1 MKRKQ
6 KTKHLETTCPPQ
18 ASKRSRGS
26 GQLDPGL
33 STSQP
38 TGKEKSAKRGRGVS
52 TTQLCEPQSRHSR
65 EGKTLVHEAKGTSD
79 ELECYIRHPSS
90 ANPPRAE
97 LQKPQ
102 EDASASCVE
111 VAAHPKAAGE
121 SSVSDDVSCVSPLND
136 PVLIGEDEM
145 YEYQPEAVEMPLLQ
159 DVRQQHRASP
169 CPRPCFHF
177 HLADEPCTPATH
189 RRKQRAM
196 KVFYMRVRRK
206 RGGNVVWDSQEGL
219 VPPRKR
225 TKVEEIAFP
234 GTMPAQPN
242 LSYQS
247 TEDLVTEDSS
257 CFMGEQEQ
265 VQEAASYQAAPPAE
279 EGMPQAQASTP
290 EWQLSPRRGFKCMA
304 CCRVFSSLADLQE
317 HVQHGAKEGFSCR
330 VFHLAFAWLES
341 KKHMLEKRD
350 NKKTARKTSG
360 RKKEKHLDAGKSPRQ

>member
-1 MKRKQ
+1 MEHTYHRMHIHTHHRKQ
-6 KTKHLETTCPPQ
+6 THTDTHAPSVPFTNTKNTYQRWTRAHICLHQTALSPPCTGDTEHTPHLPHPPPPTHTHVHPQTPQ
-18 ASKRSRGS
+18 ARISRCLRELHRLHS
-26 GQLDPGL
+26 LTAAFSVLTL
-33 STSQP
+33 SF
-38 TGKEKSAKRGRGVS
+38 
-52 TTQLCEPQSRHSR
+52 L
-65 EGKTLVHEAKGTSD
+65 
-79 ELECYIRHPSS
+79 
-90 ANPPRAE
+90 
-97 LQKPQ
+97 
-102 EDASASCVE
+102 
-111 VAAHPKAAGE
+111 
-121 SSVSDDVSCVSPLND
+121 
-136 PVLIGEDEM
+136 EM